1 VRVAQ
6 AVEGDAVDS
15 GGPEGR
21 LEDARPE
28 RAGVEVR
35 VAILHRLPLGRPVV
49 TGF

>member
-1 VRVAQ
+1 MVPPF
-6 AVEGDAVDS
+6 GL

-21 LEDARPE
+21 LQDARPE
-28 RAGVEVR
+28 RAGVDVR